1 MKRELT
7 IDGFTI
13 ADDSDCYVIAEIG
26 HNHQGSLEKAKQLF
40 KAAAECGVNAV
51 KLQKRH
57 NKTLFT
63 KAAYYKPYDNENSF
77 GLTYGE
83 HREALEFGREE
94 YVELQAY
101 AKELGITLF
110 STAFDYLS
118 ADFLAELDMPA
129 FKIASGDLKNTPLL
143 KYVAHFGKPMII
155 STGGANM
162 EDVQRAYE
170 TIVPINQQLA
180 ILQCTSSY
188 PAEYQDLNL
197 RVIETFRQQFPE
209 NVIGLSDH
217 ENGIAMATA
226 AYVLGAR
233 IVEQHFTINHTWK
246 GTDQVFSLEP
256 IGMRKL
262 VRDLRRVCAALGDGA
277 KRVYPNEVIPISK
290 MSKKLVAGC
299 NLPAGHMLV
308 ESDIAIKSPGDG
320 LPPYELYNILGK
332 SLKRPLAEDEDIM
345 FEDLT

>member
-1 MKRELT
+1 MARNLT
-7 IDGFTI
+7 IDGFSIT
-13 ADDSDCYVIAEIG
+13 DDGDCYIIAEIG

-40 KAAAECGVNAV
+40 KAAAECGVDAV

-63 KAAYYKPYDNENSF
+63 KDAYYKPYDNENSF

-94 YVELQAY
+94 YLELQAY
-101 AKELGITLF
+101 AKELGVTMF
-110 STAFDYLS
+110 ATAFDRLS
-118 ADFLAELDMPA
+118 ADFLAELEMPVY
-129 FKIASGDLKNTPLL
+129 KIASGDLKNTPLL
-143 KYVAHFGKPMII
+143 KYVAQIGKPMII

-162 EDVQRAYE
+162 EDVQRAYDA
-170 TIVPINQQLA
+170 IVPVNQQLA
-180 ILQCTSSY
+180 ILHCTSSY

-197 RVIETFRQQFPE
+197 RVIEMFRQQFPD

-262 VRDLRRVCAALGDGA
+262 VRDLRRVRAALGDGE

-290 MSKKLVAGC
+290 MGKKLVAGC
-299 NLPAGHMLV
+299 NLPAGHVLA

-320 LPPYELYNILGK
+320 LPPYELYNVIGK

>member
-1 MKRELT
+1 MTRELT

-13 ADDSDCYVIAEIG
+13 TDNSDCYVIAEIG

-101 AKELGITLF
+101 AKGLGVTMF
-110 STAFDYLS
+110 STAFDRIS
-118 ADFLAELDMPA
+118 ADFLAEVDMPA
-129 FKIASGDLKNTPLL
+129 FKMASGDLKNTPLL
-143 KYVAHFGKPMII
+143 KYVAQIGKPMII
-155 STGGANM
+155 STGGATM
-162 EDVQRAYE
+162 EDVQRAFDA
-170 TIVPINQQLA
+170 IMPINQQLA

-188 PAEYQDLNL
+188 PAEYHDLNL

-256 IGMRKL
+256 IGLKKL
-262 VRDLRRVCAALGDGA
+262 VRDLRRVREALGDGV
-277 KRVYPNEVIPISK
+277 KTVYPNEVIPISK

-299 NLPAGHMLV
+299 NLLTGHVLT
-308 ESDIAIKSPGDG
+308 EADIAIKSPGDG
-320 LPPYELYNILGK
+320 LPPYELYNVLGK
-332 SLKRPLAEDEDIM
+332 SLKRPIAEDEDIM